1 MFGALT
7 IGEAMTLWPVVAPMF
22 QRVVDRDKGRS
33 SVDIMKRDVKQ
44 GRSIL
49 WVSSDIEIAILSSI
63 EVYPTGKRSCL
74 ITACAGENLETCKTA
89 CKTLESYAKDVGC
102 EMIEIYGRGG
112 WLRALDG
119 FEKDNIIMSKEI

>member
-1 MFGALT
+1 MLGALN
-7 IGEAMTLWPVVAPMF
+7 IKEAEIIWPVVEPMF

-33 SVDIMKRDVKQ
+33 STATIKQSIMCGKSV
-44 GRSIL
+44 L
-49 WVSSDIEIAILSSI
+49 WISSDIEIAITTSI

-74 ITACAGENLETCKTA
+74 ILACAGENLETCKHA
-89 CKTLESYAKDVGC
+89 AKVLESYASDMQC

-119 FEKDNIIMSKEI
+119 YEKDNIIMSKGL